1 MTPKKENCWEYK
13 KCGRAPGGDRVNEL
27 GICPVTKDSRL
38 DKVHGGVNAG
48 RSCWVL
54 VGTFCEGK
62 VQGTFAQKYET
73 CMNCDF
79 YKKVLVEEGN
89 KFELTVELIKRLKKS

>member
-13 KCGRAPGGDRVNEL
+13 KCGRDPDGNRINEL
-27 GICPVTKDSRL
+27 DICPVAKDFRL
-38 DKVHGGVNAG
+38 DKVHGGLNAG
-48 RSCWVL
+48 RSCLVL

-62 VQGTFAQKYET
+62 VQGTFAEKYKT
-73 CMNCDF
+73 CMDCNL

-89 KFELTVELIKRLKKS
+89 KFELTVELIKCLKKS